1 VTPLHMGPLHGMEG
15 LLVLLLAF
23 GPLLAVVPVVLMIR
37 HRDLRDERA
46 EAAAGPCAT
55 PDHRTT

>member
-1 VTPLHMGPLHGMEG
+1 MGALHGVEG

-23 GPLLAVVPVVLMIR
+23 GPLLAVVPVVLVIR

-46 EAAAGPCAT
+46 EAS
-55 PDHRTT
+55 DH